1 LGAQSNYCHA
11 GAGRTS
17 FLRRS
22 YFPLACVEA
31 DFVAFQKDLQNIWG
45 SEHRRLHAFLAEEDI
60 TFAARWGL
68 K

>member
-1 LGAQSNYCHA
+1 MPARVEH
-11 GAGRTS
+11 TS
-17 FLRRS
+17 DA
-22 YFPLACVEA
+22 PLACVQTGF
-31 DFVAFQKDLQNIWG
+31 DAFQESLQNASG